1 MHPLRVAN
9 NKFSKNLGK
18 NFFRSKVP
26 PCEQKKCFL
35 SYLQKEQVL
44 KSFTYRITNISRGT
58 FKIAKKI
65 GK

>member
-9 NKFSKNLGK
+9 NKFSKNFGK
-18 NFFRSKVP
+18 NFSLG
-26 PCEQKKCFL
+26 EQKKCFL

>member
-18 NFFRSKVP
+18 NFFDQGSPLVNK
-26 PCEQKKCFL
+26 KKCFL